1 MASTNKISSS
11 GMSKADQNDHK
22 SRLGKG
28 DEKYKETTTEEVSQD
43 VVTFLKT
50 GNRDGVKESKKREE
64 TTTIVTNSNVQE
76 HSWTETYHKQEGKKR
91 SESHVVERN
100 QEEEPVARTDGD
112 LENDVEI
119 KVEASKK
126 REDAFKKREGCKSYL
141 TPENGGAP
149 PSSEAVT
156 EVTFG
161 SAKKRSSVDVS
172 DIESKNGQFP
182 VQGEPLDVTE
192 EITYIPF
199 GTRFPEALKT
209 SEWEATQSNT
219 VRSSYDQ
226 QKLFVCPNIPGIH
239 TLALLL
245 IIVLSSGVFVRCART
260 IVDSTDVYCSCDDV
274 VCGMHRLSVRT
285 LNLLRFYPN
294 CTRWE
299 LVTGIFFYFIF

>member
-1 MASTNKISSS
+1 M
-11 GMSKADQNDHK
+11 
-22 SRLGKG
+22 
-28 DEKYKETTTEEVSQD
+28 
-43 VVTFLKT
+43 
-50 GNRDGVKESKKREE
+50 
-64 TTTIVTNSNVQE
+64 
-76 HSWTETYHKQEGKKR
+76 
-91 SESHVVERN
+91 
-100 QEEEPVARTDGD
+100 
-112 LENDVEI
+112 
-119 KVEASKK
+119 
-126 REDAFKKREGCKSYL
+126 
-141 TPENGGAP
+141 
-149 PSSEAVT
+149 
-156 EVTFG
+156 
-161 SAKKRSSVDVS
+161 DVS

-199 GTRFPEALKT
+199 GTRFSEALKT

-299 LVTGIFFYFIF
+299 LVTGIVFFILFFKG